1 MSQADLNRVREDLA
15 TIQHAARLELPFGK
29 EDVRTSLWSAVC
41 GLFITL
47 WAVFGPWEYRWVV
60 LVPLVAAVVMTI
72 RARAEAQRL
81 QTRQPVRWRE
91 HRLSGKAALVAAPV
105 AIGYLYWER
114 WIGMPRE
121 FTGAASVFF
130 CGLGALVFSVL
141 DRRRL
146 YYAGGA
152 ILMAF
157 GAAIPHCS
165 PQQVIIAGGL
175 CWTVGGLVVAG
186 IQTWQLQQVDGTEHG
201 AD

>member
-15 TIQHAARLELPFGK
+15 TIQHAASLDLPFGR

-47 WAVFGPWEYRWVV
+47 WAVFAPWEYRWIV
-60 LVPLVAAVVMTI
+60 LVPLVAAVVLTI
-72 RARAEAQRL
+72 LAAAEARRL
-81 QTRQPVRWRE
+81 MTRQPVRWRE
-91 HRLSGKAALVAAPV
+91 HRLSARAGLVAAPM

-114 WIGMPRE
+114 WSGMPRE
-121 FTGAASVFF
+121 MTGAASVFF
-130 CGLGALVFSVL
+130 FGLGALVFSVL

-152 ILMAF
+152 IMMAF

-175 CWTVGGLVVAG
+175 CWMVAGLVVAG
-186 IQTWQLQQVDGTEHG
+186 IQTWQLQVDGTEHG

>member
-1 MSQADLNRVREDLA
+1 MSQANLNRVREDLA

-60 LVPLVAAVVMTI
+60 LLPLVAAVVMTI
-72 RARAEAQRL
+72 RATAEARRL

-130 CGLGALVFSVL
+130 CGLGTLVFSVL